1 MKKKTVFISAAGAA
15 VLLAA
20 FAALGYQYTVL
31 DSRFQTLETQAAQL
45 QESNSSLNSQL
56 KAASVQLKENMSQLE
71 DNASKLEEQEEY
83 MEGQKDYISQLSEQ
97 IDSFTEGDTDGE
109 DGGEAWEYDPSQD
122 AYPDLYAATK
132 EDAPKV
138 GTKYV
143 YLTFDDGP
151 SPLTPKV
158 LDLLD
163 EYNAKATFFVVQ
175 KNNEEYEEYLSEIVK
190 RGHVLALHS
199 YSHNYNE
206 IYRSVDAFLADYEKV
221 YDWVKEKTG
230 YTPSLFRFPGGSNN
244 GSSYVGHQI
253 IKEMT
258 RRGFTYFDWSVSS
271 GDGSNLTT
279 TQNIIDNICTH
290 VGTVE
295 LPIVLMHDGSGK
307 EATLAALP
315 SVLKYLSEEG
325 YEFRS
330 LDQYVEPVQF
340 RKASSME

>member
-1 MKKKTVFISAAGAA
+1 MKKKTVFIYAAGAA

-56 KAASVQLKENMSQLE
+56 EAASVQLKENMSQLE
-71 DNASKLEEQEEY
+71 DNASKLKEQEEY

-175 KNNEEYEEYLSEIVK
+175 KNNEEYDEY
-190 RGHVLALHS
+190 
-199 YSHNYNE
+199 
-206 IYRSVDAFLADYEKV
+206 
-221 YDWVKEKTG
+221 
-230 YTPSLFRFPGGSNN
+230 
-244 GSSYVGHQI
+244 
-253 IKEMT
+253 
-258 RRGFTYFDWSVSS
+258 
-271 GDGSNLTT
+271 
-279 TQNIIDNICTH
+279 
-290 VGTVE
+290 
-295 LPIVLMHDGSGK
+295 
-307 EATLAALP
+307 
-315 SVLKYLSEEG
+315 
-325 YEFRS
+325 
-330 LDQYVEPVQF
+330 
-340 RKASSME
+340 